1 MKYHVVVNAG
11 RNWESSF
18 SQEYRRIAER
28 RVYLEASSPEQA
40 AELAKAVLQAVYPE
54 ANAFEA
60 YNVVDERTGAELG
73 LRLRRRLIR
82 NSGSRRSKPDCHVE
96 FSGLQARR
104 MGSTRRF
111 KQAMSGMEIHLTR
124 GIALLQLKLGSS
136 RFHVLDEY

>member
-60 YNVVDERTGAELG
+60 YNVVDERT
-73 LRLRRRLIR
+73 
-82 NSGSRRSKPDCHVE
+82 
-96 FSGLQARR
+96 
-104 MGSTRRF
+104 
-111 KQAMSGMEIHLTR
+111 
-124 GIALLQLKLGSS
+124 
-136 RFHVLDEY
+136 